1 MAAWMVA
8 RTRVSPSLKRMRPKE
23 SLKTFTTVP
32 LRSRMTRGVM
42 GAEETGGEIGLEGS
56 GSGFTSA
63 ASGLNRTTLQAG
75 SISGKRWSP
84 V

>member
-8 RTRVSPSLKRMRPKE
+8 RTRVSPSFKRMRPKE
-23 SLKTFTTVP
+23 SLKTLTTVP

-56 GSGFTSA
+56 GSGFIS
-63 ASGLNRTTLQAG
+63 ASGLNRTTLQAA

>member
-8 RTRVSPSLKRMRPKE
+8 RTRVSPSFKRMRPKE
-23 SLKTFTTVP
+23 SLKTLTTVP

-42 GAEETGGEIGLEGS
+42 GAEGTRGEIGLEGS
-56 GSGFTSA
+56 GSGFIS